1 MAVQTL
7 SHYEVVQQ
15 IAEGGMGI
23 VYKARDVKLD
33 RLVALK
39 LVSPD
44 LRAST
49 EQVERLFQEARA
61 LSRLNH
67 PNVATI
73 YEVEDTA
80 AEPFMAMEYLPGGT
94 LTARI
99 QNAKNGGR
107 AIRAKDIIRW
117 GQQIGSGLAHAH
129 RHGIIH
135 RDVKPENA
143 LLTEDGRI
151 KLTDFGVALV
161 AGHSNDS
168 SGATTEGTI
177 AYMSPEQA
185 QGLDVDQRSDIFSL
199 GVLLFQL
206 VTGDVPYGG
215 QPAAA
220 MVYDIINSP
229 IPPIQPI
236 VDDLP
241 AGFERVIRRAL
252 EKEPDDRHASVE
264 ELLADLQLLRDELR
278 ATTTGIQPVQPPDPT
293 IAVLPFVDMS
303 PDGDQEYFCD
313 GVSEEI
319 ITALTSVKGLKVVS
333 RTSSFGFKGEAYDIR
348 EIGEKLDVQTV
359 LEGSVRKI
367 GDRFR
372 ITVQHINVSDG
383 YHLWSQRFDREMK
396 DVFAVQDEIAEAVVR
411 ALRAKLEKQSAATP
425 AKRTHNVEAYNTYL
439 LGRYHLNQRTKEAL
453 DKAIECFEQTAC
465 DDCNFPL
472 AFAGLAEAYVLLGSG
487 GYPGADPAEALP
499 KAEEAAQRAIA
510 IDDSCAEAHTALAL
524 VYSRKDWNW
533 AAAEKEFRRAI
544 ELNDGYATGHH
555 QYAMFLAQVNR
566 LEAALAEVRKAHE
579 LDPLSLIISTAVGRI
594 LHFNRRYDEAL
605 VQFERTIDL
614 APTFPGTYFDL
625 SITYSALE
633 RHQEALEAMDKLTQL
648 SGGGGLLRELSS
660 SAILYARMGERE
672 KAAEKVRQATELAGT
687 QRMPLFV
694 QAILELALGN
704 FDEAFRYVE
713 QAYEERDTGLA
724 YIQCEPFF
732 EPLRQNPRYSELIR
746 KMGFPAS

>member
-1 MAVQTL
+1 
-7 SHYEVVQQ
+7 
-15 IAEGGMGI
+15 
-23 VYKARDVKLD
+23 
-33 RLVALK
+33 
-39 LVSPD
+39 
-44 LRAST
+44 
-49 EQVERLFQEARA
+49 
-61 LSRLNH
+61 
-67 PNVATI
+67 
-73 YEVEDTA
+73 
-80 AEPFMAMEYLPGGT
+80 
-94 LTARI
+94 
-99 QNAKNGGR
+99 
-107 AIRAKDIIRW
+107 
-117 GQQIGSGLAHAH
+117 
-129 RHGIIH
+129 
-135 RDVKPENA
+135 
-143 LLTEDGRI
+143 
-151 KLTDFGVALV
+151 VALV

-168 SGATTEGTI
+168 SGATTEGTV

-185 QGLDVDQRSDIFSL
+185 QGLEVDQRSDIFSL

-220 MVYDIINSP
+220 MIYDIINSP
-229 IPPIQPI
+229 MPSLKPI
-236 VDDLP
+236 VADSP

-252 EKEPDDRHASVE
+252 EKEPDDRYASID
-264 ELLADLQLLRDELR
+264 ELLADLQLVRDELR
-278 ATTTGIQPVQPPDPT
+278 ATTGIRPVQAPDPT
-293 IAVLPFVDMS
+293 IVVLPFVDMS
-303 PDGDQEYFCD
+303 PDSDQEYFCD

-319 ITALTSVKGLKVVS
+319 IGALTSVKGLKVVS

-367 GDRFR
+367 GERFR

-396 DVFAVQDEIAEAVVR
+396 DVFAVQDEIAEAVVQ
-411 ALRAKLEKQSAATP
+411 ALRANLEKQSAATP

-439 LGRYHLNQRTKEAL
+439 LGRYHLNQRTHEAL
-453 DKAIECFEQTAC
+453 NKAIECFEQTAC

-472 AFAGLAEAYVLLGSG
+472 AYAGLAEAYVLLGSG

-499 KAEEAAQRAIA
+499 KAEEAAQREIA
-510 IDDSCAEAHTALAL
+510 IDDSCAEAHTALGL

-533 AAAEKEFRRAI
+533 AGAEQEFRRAI
-544 ELNDGYATGHH
+544 ELNNGYATGHH

-566 LEAALAEVRKAHE
+566 LEEALSEVRKARE

-594 LHFNRRYDEAL
+594 LHFNRRYDEAIA
-605 VQFERTIDL
+605 QFERTIDL

-633 RHQEALEAMDKLTQL
+633 RHQEAKGALDKLNRL
-648 SGGGGLLRELSS
+648 SGGARLRDTS
-660 SAILYARMGERE
+660 SAAILHARMGETE
-672 KAAEKVRQATELAGT
+672 KAAEKVRQAMDLAGT
-687 QRMPLFV
+687 QKMPLFV

-732 EPLRQNPRYSELIR
+732 EPLRQNPRYPELIR
-746 KMGFPAS
+746 KMGFPES

>member
-1 MAVQTL
+1 
-7 SHYEVVQQ
+7 
-15 IAEGGMGI
+15 MGI

-33 RLVALK
+33 LLVALK

-73 YEVEDTA
+73 YEVDDTA
-80 AEPFMAMEYLPGGT
+80 AEPFLAMEHLPGGT

-99 QNAKNGGR
+99 QEAKNDGR
-107 AIRAKDIIRW
+107 PITAKEILRW

-168 SGATTEGTI
+168 SGATTEGTV

-185 QGLDVDQRSDIFSL
+185 QGLEVDQRSDIFSL

-220 MVYDIINSP
+220 MIYDIINSP
-229 IPPIQPI
+229 MPSLKPI
-236 VDDLP
+236 VADSP

-252 EKEPDDRHASVE
+252 EKEPDDRYASID
-264 ELLADLQLLRDELR
+264 ELLADLQLVRDELR
-278 ATTTGIQPVQPPDPT
+278 ATTGIRPVQAPDPT
-293 IAVLPFVDMS
+293 IVVLPFVDMS
-303 PDGDQEYFCD
+303 PDSDQEYFCD

-319 ITALTSVKGLKVVS
+319 IGALTSVKGLKVVS

-367 GDRFR
+367 GERFR

-396 DVFAVQDEIAEAVVR
+396 DVFAIQDEIAEAVVQ

-439 LGRYHLNQRTKEAL
+439 LGRYHLNQRTHEAL
-453 DKAIECFEQTAC
+453 NKAIECFE
-465 DDCNFPL
+465 
-472 AFAGLAEAYVLLGSG
+472 
-487 GYPGADPAEALP
+487 
-499 KAEEAAQRAIA
+499 
-510 IDDSCAEAHTALAL
+510 
-524 VYSRKDWNW
+524 
-533 AAAEKEFRRAI
+533 
-544 ELNDGYATGHH
+544 
-555 QYAMFLAQVNR
+555 
-566 LEAALAEVRKAHE
+566 
-579 LDPLSLIISTAVGRI
+579 
-594 LHFNRRYDEAL
+594 
-605 VQFERTIDL
+605 
-614 APTFPGTYFDL
+614 
-625 SITYSALE
+625 
-633 RHQEALEAMDKLTQL
+633 
-648 SGGGGLLRELSS
+648 
-660 SAILYARMGERE
+660 
-672 KAAEKVRQATELAGT
+672 
-687 QRMPLFV
+687 
-694 QAILELALGN
+694 
-704 FDEAFRYVE
+704 
-713 QAYEERDTGLA
+713 
-724 YIQCEPFF
+724 
-732 EPLRQNPRYSELIR
+732 
-746 KMGFPAS
+746 

>member
-33 RLVALK
+33 RVVALK

-49 EQVERLFQEARA
+49 EQVGRLFQEARA

-67 PNVATI
+67 PNIATI
-73 YEVEDTA
+73 YEVDDTA

-99 QNAKNGGR
+99 QKAKNGGSP
-107 AIRAKDIIRW
+107 ITAKEVLRW
-117 GQQIGSGLAHAH
+117 SQQIGSGLAHAH

-161 AGHSNDS
+161 AGHSDDS
-168 SGATTEGTI
+168 SDATTEGTI

-185 QGLDVDQRSDIFSL
+185 QGLDVDPRSDIFSL
-199 GVLLFQL
+199 GVVLFQL

-229 IPPIQPI
+229 VPSMKPI
-236 VDDLP
+236 VADLP

-252 EKEPDDRHASVE
+252 EKEPDDRYGSVE
-264 ELLADLQLLRDELR
+264 EMLADLQLVRDELR
-278 ATTTGIQPVQPPDPT
+278 ATASGIHTVQPPDPT

-319 ITALTSVKGLKVVS
+319 INALTGVKGLKVVS

-348 EIGEKLDVQTV
+348 VIGEKLDVQTV
-359 LEGSVRKI
+359 LEGSVRKV
-367 GDRFR
+367 GDRLR
-372 ITVQHINVSDG
+372 ITVQHISVADG

-396 DVFAVQDEIAEAVVR
+396 DVFAVQDEIAEAVVQ
-411 ALRAKLEKQSAATP
+411 ALREKLETQSAATP

-439 LGRYHLNQRTKEAL
+439 LGRYHLNQRTREGIR
-453 DKAIECFEQTAC
+453 KAIECFEQTAC
-465 DDCNFPL
+465 DECDFPL
-472 AFAGLAEAYVLLGSG
+472 AYAGLAEAYVLLGSG
-487 GYPGADPAEALP
+487 GYPGFDPAEALP
-499 KAEEAAQRAIA
+499 KAAEAAQRAIA
-510 IDDSCAEAHTALAL
+510 LDDGCAEAHTALAL

-533 AAAEKEFRRAI
+533 TAAEKEFRRGI
-544 ELNDGYATGHH
+544 EINDGYATGHH

-566 LEAALAEVRKAHE
+566 LEEALAEVRRAHE

-594 LHFNRRYDEAL
+594 LHFNRRFDEAL
-605 VQFERTIDL
+605 AQFERTIDL
-614 APTFPGTYFDL
+614 APSFPGTYFDL
-625 SITYSALE
+625 SITYSALG
-633 RHQEALEAMDKLTQL
+633 RHQEALDTMEKLAQL
-648 SGGGGLLRELSS
+648 SGGERLRELSS
-660 SAILYARMGERE
+660 AAVLYARMGERE

-687 QRMPLFV
+687 RSMPPFV
-694 QAILELALGN
+694 HAILEMALGN
-704 FDEAFRYVE
+704 LDEALRYVE
-713 QAYEERDTGLA
+713 QAYQARDTGLA

-732 EPLRQNPRYSELIR
+732 EPLRESPKYPELIR
-746 KMGFPAS
+746 KMGFPPS